1 LNFLKGLILRNP
13 GLKALALFLSII
25 VWLVVTNLQNPKQ
38 NRFFFV
44 RLEVINLDPD
54 LALRDNPQ
62 DFITLEVRGQSDKV
76 AGLSSQQMRSYID
89 LRGAKAGTAVYD
101 VIVDRDS
108 IPREVEILEWT
119 PTRIGLN
126 IERTVARRVRIE
138 PSIVG
143 DVADGYRLVEISVSP
158 PTADLRGPQSQLDRL
173 TSIRTLP
180 IDIAGANDGLV
191 RRAKLDV
198 PRGLVLVKPD
208 LADVRIEIAE
218 RYVERSFDVP
228 VSVVRLQRGL
238 RSRVEP
244 AQASLILYGPKNVVE
259 GIGGQDLAVSVD
271 VRGLGAGVYPLFASA
286 RVPNSD
292 LVSILQIRPN
302 KFEVAIEKYD
312 EVESGSLEDRVPEP
326 GATVGGGIK

>member
-13 GLKALALFLSII
+13 GLKALALFLAII

-44 RLEVINLDPD
+44 RLEVINLGPD

-101 VIVDRDS
+101 VMVDRDS
-108 IPREVEILEWT
+108 IPHEVEVVEWT
-119 PTRIGLN
+119 PTRIGLTV
-126 IERTVARRVRIE
+126 ERTVGRRVRIE

-143 DVADGYRLVEISVSP
+143 DVADGYRLVGISVSP
-158 PTADLRGPQSQLDRL
+158 TTADLRGPQSQLEGL
-173 TSIRTLP
+173 ASIRTLP
-180 IDIAGANDGLV
+180 IDIAGANGGLV

-198 PRGLVLVKPD
+198 PRGLVVVKPD
-208 LADVRIEIAE
+208 LADVIIEIAE

-238 RSRVEP
+238 RSTVEP
-244 AQASLILYGPKNVVE
+244 AQANLILYGPKNVVE
-259 GIGGQDLAVSVD
+259 GIENRDLAVSVD

-302 KFEVAIEKYD
+302 KFDVAIEKYD
-312 EVESGSLEDRVPEP
+312 EVESGSLEDRGPEP
-326 GATVGGGIK
+326 GATGGGGIK